1 MRYSHQREIIKEVV
15 YSTNSHPN
23 VEWIYQETRKVI
35 PKISLGTV
43 YRNLKV
49 LERAGQINVFFDG
62 PIARYDW
69 NLNNHHHLKCIKCAK
84 IVDIDNVNVNFD
96 DFKEKKFDFKISEID
111 ITISGTCNKHR
122 N

>member
-23 VEWIYQETRKVI
+23 VEWIYQETKKVI

-49 LERAGQINVFFDG
+49 LERAGQINVFYDG

-69 NLNNHHHLKCIKCAK
+69 NLNNHHHLVRIALG
-84 IVDIDNVNVNFD
+84 
-96 DFKEKKFDFKISEID
+96 S
-111 ITISGTCNKHR
+111 HR
-122 N
+122 